1 MSDTKLLLESA
12 VSECRKHI
20 SRLDY
25 SYSSIKSK
33 LPFSPQIIET
43 LSNEDTALI
52 DQYVYRFS
60 KLQDTIGNKLFRAVL
75 LNLGEEVYNKSMID
89 IFNRLEQLGYVANYE
104 TWKQLRE
111 IRNEVSHN
119 YDDDPA
125 AIANTLN
132 LIFSHKDTLVFYF
145 KGIEGK
151 LV

>member
-1 MSDTKLLLESA
+1 MSEPELLLESA
-12 VSECRKHI
+12 ISECRKHI

-33 LPFSPQIIET
+33 LPFTPQTIES

-75 LNLGEEVYNKSMID
+75 LNLDEEVYNKSVID

-125 AIANTLN
+125 AVANTLN
-132 LIFSHKDTLVFYF
+132 LIFSHKDTLVSYF